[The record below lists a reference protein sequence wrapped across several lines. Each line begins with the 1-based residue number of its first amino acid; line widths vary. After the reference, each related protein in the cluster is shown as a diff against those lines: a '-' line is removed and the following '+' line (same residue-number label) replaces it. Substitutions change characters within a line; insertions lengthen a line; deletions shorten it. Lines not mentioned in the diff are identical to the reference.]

1 MKRIS
6 LYGILSLL
14 LLSACSSEEDTG
26 NTHIDP
32 PAGKGVAMCF
42 GSALPTATTA
52 DAKSGAPTRAT
63 EKTKMADG
71 DEVGVF
77 AFSQGGKAWDEWTNR
92 TANLMYNQLMTV
104 SGDSALVYTPT
115 RYWIPD
121 SLYSFYA
128 YYPYAATASAVTDEA
143 EGPVITT
150 GNIGKGSGM
159 GSIVY
164 HTPQLASQQKEFL
177 VSDLIT
183 NQRLSSAATSA
194 SKVKFTLHHVLSEL
208 TFALNLSAFN
218 TTNNTYTVGAL
229 DSVRLKNI
237 ATQGQLTSYSD
248 NSTTT
253 RVWTQTG
260 YGTVLATD
268 NNATFFLIPQ
278 SFNTDMGVYLYGN
291 YTTTNSGTT
300 GKVAVHANM
309 VNDLKIDGVYA
320 GIRQTYTLQPTD
332 AHVLFA
338 PDGKEYTIWS
348 GSQSLSTNAVSID
361 KDQYL
366 VSSMLKV
373 GSVIKLIYK
382 VANTTDSYQI
392 TINSGYSVK
401 LRDSQTY
408 QANDTSATYYEPITL
423 TADDVK
429 QFKNALNNSE
439 PLFTVSASKDDLL
452 TLTSIT
458 LIP

>member
-14 LLSACSSEEDTG
+14 LLSACSSEGDTG

-32 PAGKGVAMCF
+32 PAGKGVAMSF

-194 SKVKFTLHHVLSEL
+194 PKVKFTLHHVLSEL

-300 GKVAVHANM
+300 GKVAVHANI
-309 VNDLKIDGVYA
+309 VNDLKIDAVYA

-332 AHVLFA
+332 VHVLFA

-348 GSQSLSTNAVSID
+348 GSQPLSTNAVSID

-373 GSVIKLIYK
+373 GSVIKLMYQ
-382 VANTTDSYQI
+382 VAGTAQPYQI
-392 TINSGYSVK
+392 TLNSGYSVK
-401 LRDSQTY
+401 IKDSQTY
-408 QANDTSATYYEPITL
+408 QVDNTTATYYEPITL

-429 QFKNALNNSE
+429 QIKNALNNSE
-439 PLFTVSASKDDLL
+439 PLFTISASKNDLL
-452 TLTSIT
+452 TLTGIT